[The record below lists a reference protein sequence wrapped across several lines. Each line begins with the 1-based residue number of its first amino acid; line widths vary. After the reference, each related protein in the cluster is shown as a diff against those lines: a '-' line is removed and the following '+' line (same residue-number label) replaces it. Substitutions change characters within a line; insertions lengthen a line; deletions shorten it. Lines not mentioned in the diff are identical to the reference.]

1 LLSLNLGTMLAQ
13 LVIFLIL
20 MLLVS
25 RFALRPLLATMR
37 TRQDHIDGQIKSA
50 EQHRADAEKLIEDQ
64 KAALQQA
71 REEAKEI
78 IERAKVQKEREAE
91 EIIRLANERAE
102 RLIEEATNE
111 INREKDKALSALRLE
126 VGELSVQLAT
136 KLIGQELDK
145 TNQSK
150 LVHRYLE
157 QVGRMQ

>member
-1 LLSLNLGTMLAQ
+1 MLAQ

-37 TRQDHIDGQIKSA
+37 TRQDHIDDQIKSA
-50 EQHRADAEKLIEDQ
+50 EQHRLEAEKFVEDQ

-78 IERAKVQKEREAE
+78 VERAKVQKEREAE
-91 EIIRLANERAE
+91 EIIRLANERAG
-102 RLIEEATNE
+102 RLMEEATNE
-111 INREKDKALSALRLE
+111 INREKEKALAALRLE

-136 KLIGQELDK
+136 KLLGQELDQA
-145 TNQSK
+145 NQSK

-157 QVGRMQ
+157 QVGRIQ

>member
-1 LLSLNLGTMLAQ
+1 MLSLNLGTMLAQ

-37 TRQDHIDGQIKSA
+37 TRQDHIDDQIKSA
-50 EQHRADAEKLIEDQ
+50 EQHRLEAEKFVEDQ

-78 IERAKVQKEREAE
+78 VERAKVQKEREAE
-91 EIIRLANERAE
+91 EIIRLANERAG
-102 RLIEEATNE
+102 RLMEEATNE
-111 INREKDKALSALRLE
+111 INREKEKALAALRLE

-136 KLIGQELDK
+136 KLLGQELDQA
-145 TNQSK
+145 NQSK

-157 QVGRMQ
+157 QVGRIQ

>member
-1 LLSLNLGTMLAQ
+1 MLAQ

-37 TRQDHIDGQIKSA
+37 TRQDHIDDQIKSA
-50 EQHRADAEKLIEDQ
+50 EQHRLEAEKFVEDQ

-78 IERAKVQKEREAE
+78 VERAKVQKEREAE
-91 EIIRLANERAE
+91 EIIRLANERAG
-102 RLIEEATNE
+102 RLMEEATNE
-111 INREKDKALSALRLE
+111 INREKEKALATLRLE

-136 KLIGQELDK
+136 KLLGQELDQA
-145 TNQSK
+145 NQSK

-157 QVGRMQ
+157 QVGRIQ